1 MVSNWF
7 THSFLSWWQFHPSV
21 LYRNHAYLLEKSEVI
36 LNTFFHT
43 EYLINWKIDW
53 FFLHITYSTSLV
65 SPCLLCLE
73 KPLFLLWILVAANSL
88 ANCFYI
94 CIHIICSQNS
104 RGFIFEIHVWSHHYP
119 QNPALLASPPTYQ
132 ASPSLLIAPLSAWR
146 LYQKTVNLA
155 KSFSFFKSLFKF
167 HILCKSILTMLFQ
180 H

>member
-1 MVSNWF
+1 MVSNGF

-36 LNTFFHT
+36 LNTFFHM
-43 EYLINWKIDW
+43 EYLINWKIYW

-65 SPCLLCLE
+65 SPCLLCFE

-88 ANCFYI
+88 ANRFYI

-104 RGFIFEIHVWSHHYP
+104 RDP

-132 ASPSLLIAPLSAWR
+132 ASPSLLIAPLSALR